1 MISIKP
7 ACSGNLNN
15 MSCFKSY
22 SNIVHDTS
30 VAILVGLSQ
39 KNRIRGL
46 EFLSIL
52 AKIGILTENRQFSNS

>member
-1 MISIKP
+1 MWTKIVISIKP
-7 ACSGNLNN
+7 ACSPNLINI
-15 MSCFKSY
+15 SCFVSY
-22 SNIVHDTS
+22 FNIVYDTS

-52 AKIGILTENRQFSNS
+52 AKIGILTENR